1 MSKSKRILAAWAGC
15 AGLLLVNLVAASAP
29 PTAFE
34 PAPAPVPVPVP
45 VPQEAERA
53 PARQAGGAG
62 EAKPVVAAGAVSA
75 PVPSP
80 VEVQVP
86 VPVPAPAPTPA
97 AALKGSAKPELAR
110 AQPPAFTPPGAA
122 PAPLAASAPSEGE
135 GTPPAPPGGPA
146 SPPVPAHGAEPSP
159 AEVNLGVADSAAN
172 KAESATNL
180 KLAAASAKLM
190 RARSFRLNQQWAQA
204 IPLYEA
210 FIAENRE
217 SIDLPY
223 ALLELGRT
231 YAQLG
236 ATEAA
241 LTRFYMVL
249 DMAVYVDSPSILQA
263 REVSYSAQ
271 YDIAQIQMV
280 LGNYGQAARL
290 FRGMHKLPLKEVDL
304 ANIYL
309 NCARALKLSGDK
321 FGASNEYRAL
331 LELFTAPT
339 VLAEARF
346 ELAVLYA
353 ELGRRDEALQQV
365 LAFFERQ
372 KKSGM
377 PDETWR
383 YWQRR
388 AGNQLANMFYTA
400 GNLPEAAELYG
411 KLLQLS
417 TETRWRWPLL
427 YQVGLVAE
435 QMKDLAKA
443 KAVFTELAGAKAEG
457 LSSEVA
463 ELPKLAQWRLEH
475 LNWSERIDTE
485 LKSLKPEA

>member
-1 MSKSKRILAAWAGC
+1 
-15 AGLLLVNLVAASAP
+15 
-29 PTAFE
+29 
-34 PAPAPVPVPVP
+34 
-45 VPQEAERA
+45 
-53 PARQAGGAG
+53 
-62 EAKPVVAAGAVSA
+62 
-75 PVPSP
+75 
-80 VEVQVP
+80 
-86 VPVPAPAPTPA
+86 
-97 AALKGSAKPELAR
+97 
-110 AQPPAFTPPGAA
+110 
-122 PAPLAASAPSEGE
+122 
-135 GTPPAPPGGPA
+135 
-146 SPPVPAHGAEPSP
+146 
-159 AEVNLGVADSAAN
+159 
-172 KAESATNL
+172 
-180 KLAAASAKLM
+180 M
-190 RARSFRLNQQWAQA
+190 RARSFRINHEWARA

-210 FIAENRE
+210 FIVENPE
-217 SIDLPY
+217 SVDLPY

-231 YAQLG
+231 YAQVG

-241 LTRFYMVL
+241 LSRFYRVL

-271 YDIAQIQMV
+271 YDIAQIQMG

-290 FRGMHKLPLKEVDL
+290 FRGMHKLPLNGVDM

-309 NCARALKLSGDK
+309 NCARCLKLSGDK
-321 FGASNEYRAL
+321 FAASNEYRAL
-331 LELFTAPT
+331 LELFKDPT
-339 VLAEARF
+339 VLAEGRF

-372 KKSGM
+372 KNSGM
-377 PDETWR
+377 PDESWR

-388 AGNQLANMFYTA
+388 AGNQLANMFYSA
-400 GNLPEAAELYG
+400 GNLAEAAELYG

-457 LSSEVA
+457 MPSEVA